1 MIHADISLFSVLNT
15 EWFVRYYRGNTSPF
29 HTFSDASRF
38 AETTIRENRK
48 HAINELHA
56 RCTATIC
63 SGALT
68 LFSAQAHIYI
78 DYSLHNNELIT
89 SIRIL

>member
-1 MIHADISLFSVLNT
+1 MRKADISLFSVLNT
-15 EWFVRYYRGNTSPF
+15 DWHVRYYRGNSSPF
-29 HTFSDASRF
+29 QSFSDACRF
-38 AETTIRENRK
+38 AETTIRDNRR
-48 HAINELHA
+48 HAMSELHA

-68 LFSAQAHIYI
+68 LFSAQVHIYI
-78 DYSLHNNELIT
+78 DFSLHNNELIT

>member
-15 EWFVRYYRGNTSPF
+15 EWRVLYCG
-29 HTFSDASRF
+29 SDLQFQSFDAASKY
-38 AETTIRENRK
+38 AEDTIRANRR
-48 HAINELHA
+48 HAISELHG

>member
-15 EWFVRYYRGNTSPF
+15 EWHVIYCGNDLPF
-29 HTFSDASRF
+29 HDFNAASKF
-38 AETTIRENRK
+38 AEDSIRANRR
-48 HAINELHA
+48 HAISELHG